1 METTPSPSLYPVL
14 RVVGLVVLALMLV
27 AIVYAGYI
35 SAINWNA
42 IRV

>member
-1 METTPSPSLYPVL
+1 MEIPSASPLYTVL
-14 RVVGLVVLALMLV
+14 RIVGLVVLALMVV

-35 SAINWNA
+35 ASANWNA